1 MSDDPFE
8 LFGIE
13 RRFALDE
20 AALRRAFLK
29 ASAEHHPDRFVDPID
44 QAEAVESM
52 SRLTEAYRVLSDPES
67 RARALLG
74 LSSFEL
80 AEDRDKLPPEL
91 LMEVIEVREEME
103 SAIES
108 NNQAELD
115 RLRRWATR
123 QRAGYLDRLDEL
135 FGLGLDQQQAASVR
149 LTLNALRYI
158 QRMLEQLPAG

>member
-29 ASAEHHPDRFVDPID
+29 ASAEHHPDRFVDPIE

-67 RARALLG
+67 RARAMLAASG
-74 LSSFEL
+74 LEL

-91 LMEVIEVREEME
+91 LMEVMEVREEME
-103 SAIES
+103 HAVASVDHEEIE
-108 NNQAELD
+108 
-115 RLRRWATR
+115 RLRRWATQ

-135 FGLGLDQQQAASVR
+135 FGPGFDQQQAASVR